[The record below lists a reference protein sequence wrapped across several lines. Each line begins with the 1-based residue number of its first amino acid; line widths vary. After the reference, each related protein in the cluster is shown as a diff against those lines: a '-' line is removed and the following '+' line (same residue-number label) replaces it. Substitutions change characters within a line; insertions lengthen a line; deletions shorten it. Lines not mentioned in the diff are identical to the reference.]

1 MGSNRNQLPSRAREG
16 AVSSSNRPAEQGFAL
31 LFVLVLAAIVAIML
45 YNAMPDAYFEA
56 QRQKEQLLI
65 DRGSEYKTAIK
76 RFVTKNG
83 RFPTDLKQLDNFNNV
98 RYLRHHYKDPM
109 TGKDEWRLV
118 HVMGP
123 GFILTD
129 SKVTP
134 LKQGAA
140 NQAASSI
147 FAEAN
152 GLNKKSDSSSTSTNA
167 NSRTAAT
174 ASSGGGFG
182 TSTDSFWGS
191 SGFGKNGAFSE
202 DFFDPGA
209 SNPDGSAG
217 KSAAELYGAK
227 RRPPAAPANEAPGA
241 EEAKTDEAEK
251 PLTGPPPAR
260 KDLPPDAPADAKAE
274 AAANQTGQP
283 PAPGADASKDDANK
297 NPAAS
302 ALHAVNSALRQQTTV
317 PASSF
322 GKPSNG
328 PTIATGAI
336 AGIASKAK
344 GSSIKEVD
352 KQTDYSKWEFVYNP
366 QEDAAKKMQGALGGN
381 RMNPNGQ
388 NPSPGGGFGN
398 TTNNTSTSNSTST
411 TDK

>member
-1 MGSNRNQLPSRAREG
+1 VASKVNNNSRNE
-16 AVSSSNRPAEQGFAL
+16 EGFAL
-31 LFVLVLAAIVAIML
+31 LFVLVLAAIVAITL

-65 DRGSEYKTAIK
+65 DRGNEYKTAIK

-83 RFPTDLKQLDNFNNV
+83 RFPTAISQLDNFNNV

-134 LKQGAA
+134 FKEGAA
-140 NQAASSI
+140 NQAAAVI
-147 FAEAN
+147 AEAN
-152 GLNKKSDSSSTSTNA
+152 GLNKTTNPSA
-167 NSRTAAT
+167 KNSAAAT
-174 ASSGGGFG
+174 SSGGGFG

-202 DFFDPGA
+202 DSFDA
-209 SNPDGSAG
+209 TANNPDGAA
-217 KSAAELYGAK
+217 KSAADLYGAK
-227 RRPPAAPANEAPGA
+227 RRPPAAPASEAPGA
-241 EEAKTDEAEK
+241 DEAKTADAEK
-251 PLTGPPPAR
+251 PLTGPPPPR
-260 KDLPPDAPADAKAE
+260 TQLPPDAPDSVKAE
-274 AAANQTGQP
+274 AAANQSGQP
-283 PAPGADASKDDANK
+283 PAPGPDASNAAND

-302 ALHAVNSALRQQTTV
+302 ALHAVNSALRQQQAV

-322 GKPSNG
+322 GRPGTG
-328 PTIATGAI
+328 PTISTGAI
-336 AGIASKAK
+336 AGVASKAK

-381 RMNPNGQ
+381 RTNPNSQNQ
-388 NPSPGGGFGN
+388 NPSGGFGM
-398 TTNNTSTSNSTST
+398 TPNNTSSSAPTSSQ
-411 TDK
+411 